1 MQNAGLDKDSL
12 QMLLDTIVSFGKQK
26 LPAKVRIDLDE
37 KDEFPLGLIQELLG
51 PEIGLHLLFIPED
64 LGGLGGSAHDVYRVS
79 EEMARLD
86 LGVAT
91 AFLATFLGT
100 DPIVVGASEEQRK
113 YWLRRIGDEGL
124 IVAYA
129 VTEPLAGSELSA
141 IRTKADRVIE
151 NGEVVGYKINGTKQ
165 FISNGSYAQLYSVLA
180 AAPDGPSFFLVEKGA
195 PGLLPGKHEN
205 KHGIRSSNTSPV
217 IFEDVFV
224 PKKDL
229 VGGVEG
235 KGLIHAQSVF
245 GFTRLMVAA
254 FGLGGGVAA
263 MLRAIRYSRERVQ
276 AGSTLSEKQGYMDK
290 LIVPHVV
297 KLEAARAYVEEV
309 ARRLDAG
316 EPELQTEGA
325 IAKLFA
331 TEEGNASADAA
342 VQALGGYGY
351 TKEYE
356 VEKIRR
362 DVRITTI
369 YEGTSEIMQW
379 TVSRDRWRTHLQERG
394 GFYRKMAESLE
405 ALHREDPQV
414 GADVAALAVRAA
426 LETTERS
433 RVGRL
438 TRNQHVLFQLGELL
452 TRAEIAANF
461 ASYAAGRGSAKYQPF
476 FAPAAVK
483 VMSRICARETAL
495 DVVGIAVRLV
505 RGMDAVDDA
514 GMAEFERALQAS
526 RINAAAKGLLADLDL
541 VAKAIVEEDAARP

>member
-12 QMLLDTIVSFGKQK
+12 QMLLDTISSFGKQK

-37 KDEFPLGLIQELLG
+37 KDEFPLALIQELLG
-51 PEIGLHLLFIPED
+51 PEIGLHLLFIPEE
-64 LGGLGGSAHDVYRVS
+64 LGGLGGCAYDVYRVS
-79 EEMARLD
+79 EDMARLD

-91 AFLATFLGT
+91 AFLAIFLGT
-100 DPIVVGASEEQRK
+100 DPIVVGATEEQRK
-113 YWLRRIGDEGL
+113 HWLRRIGDEGM

-141 IRTKADRVIE
+141 IRTKAERVLE
-151 NGEVVGYKINGTKQ
+151 NGVLKGYKINGTKQ
-165 FISNGSYAQLYSVLA
+165 FISNGGYAQLYSVLA
-180 AAPDGPSFFLVEKGA
+180 AAPDGPTFYLVEKGT
-195 PGLLPGKHEN
+195 PGLIPGKHEN

-217 IFEDVFV
+217 TFEDVFV
-224 PKKDL
+224 PIENL

-263 MLRAIRYSRERVQ
+263 MLKAIRYARERVQ

-297 KLEAARAYVEEV
+297 KLEAARAYIEEV

-342 VQALGGYGY
+342 IQAMGGYGY

-356 VEKIRR
+356 VEKPRR

-379 TVSRDRWRTHLQERG
+379 TVSRDRWRIHLQERG

-405 ALHREDPQV
+405 NLHREDPQV
-414 GADVAALAVRAA
+414 GADIAALAVRAV
-426 LETTERS
+426 LETTERC
-433 RVGRL
+433 RVARL
-438 TRNQHVLFQLGELL
+438 TRNQHVLFQLGELM

-461 ASYAAGRGSAKYQPF
+461 ANYAAGRGAPKYEPF
-476 FAPAAVK
+476 FAPTAVK
-483 VMSRICARETAL
+483 TMSRICAREMAL
-495 DVVGIAVRLV
+495 DIVGLAVRLV

-514 GMAEFERALQAS
+514 GMAEFERGLQLG
-526 RINAAAKGLLADLDL
+526 RINAAAKGLMADMDV
-541 VAKAIVEEDAARP
+541 VAKAIVEQDAARP

>member
-1 MQNAGLDKDSL
+1 MQNAGLDKESL
-12 QMLLDTIVSFGKQK
+12 QMLLDTVGSFGKQK

-51 PEIGLHLLFIPED
+51 PEIGLHLLFIPEE
-64 LGGLGGSAHDVYRVS
+64 LGGLGGCAYDVYRVS

-100 DPIVVGASEEQRK
+100 DPIVVGATEEQRK
-113 YWLRRIGDEGL
+113 YWLRRIGEEGL

-151 NGEVVGYKINGTKQ
+151 NGEIVGYKINGSKQ
-165 FISNGSYAQLYSVLA
+165 FISNGGYAQLYSVLA
-180 AAPDGPSFFLVEKGA
+180 AAPDGPTFFLVEKGA

-217 IFEDVFV
+217 MFEDVFI

-235 KGLIHAQSVF
+235 KGLIHAQAVF

-263 MLRAIRYSRERVQ
+263 MLKAIRYSRERVQ
-276 AGSTLSEKQGYMDK
+276 AGTTLSEKQGYMDK

-297 KLEAARAYVEEV
+297 KLEAARAYIEEV

-316 EPELQTEGA
+316 ESDLQTEGA

-379 TVSRDRWRTHLQERG
+379 TVSRDRWRIHLQERG

-414 GADVAALAVRAA
+414 GADVAALAVRAV
-426 LETTERS
+426 LETTERC

-438 TRNQHVLFQLGELL
+438 TRNQHVLFQLGELM

-461 ASYAAGRGSAKYQPF
+461 AQYAAGRGAAKYQPF
-476 FAPAAVK
+476 FAPSVVK
-483 VMSRICARETAL
+483 VMSRIYARETAL
-495 DVVGIAVRLV
+495 DIPGLAIRLV

-514 GMAEFERALQAS
+514 GMAAFEQALLSS
-526 RINAAAKGLLADLDL
+526 RINAAAKGLMSDLDV
-541 VAKAIVEEDAARP
+541 VAKAIVEQDAERP

>member
-1 MQNAGLDKDSL
+1 MHNAGLDKDSL
-12 QMLLDTIVSFGKQK
+12 QMLLDTISSFGKQK
-26 LPAKVRIDLDE
+26 LSAKVRIELDE
-37 KDEFPLGLIQELLG
+37 RDEFPLGLIQELLG
-51 PEIGLHLLFIPED
+51 PEVGLHLLFIPEE
-64 LGGLGGSAHDVYRVS
+64 LGGLGGCAYDIYRVS
-79 EEMARLD
+79 EDMARLD

-100 DPIVVGASEEQRK
+100 DPIVVGATEEQRK
-113 YWLRRIGDEGL
+113 HWLRRIGEEGL

-141 IRTKADRVIE
+141 IRTKAERVSE
-151 NGEVVGYKINGTKQ
+151 NGELKGYKISGAKQ
-165 FISNGSYAQLYSVLA
+165 FISNGGYAQLYSVLA
-180 AAPDGPSFFLVEKGA
+180 AAPDGPTFFLVEKGA

-224 PKKDL
+224 PKEDV
-229 VGGVEG
+229 VGHVEG

-263 MLRAIRYSRERVQ
+263 MLRAIRYARERVQ
-276 AGSTLSEKQGYMDK
+276 AGSILAHKQGYMDK

-297 KLEAARAYVEEV
+297 KLEAARAYIEEV

-316 EPELQTEGA
+316 ESDLQTEGA

-331 TEEGNASADAA
+331 TEEGNAAADAA

-379 TVSRDRWRTHLQERG
+379 TVSRDRWRVHLQERG

-405 ALHREDPQV
+405 GLHREDAQV
-414 GADVAALAVRAA
+414 GADIAALAVRAV
-426 LETTERS
+426 LETTERC
-433 RVGRL
+433 RLGRL
-438 TRNQHVLFQLGELL
+438 TRNQHVLFQLGELM

-461 ASYAAGRGSAKYQPF
+461 AHYAAGRGAAKYQPF
-476 FAPAAVK
+476 FAPSVVK
-483 VMSRICARETAL
+483 TMSRICAREMAL
-495 DVVGIAVRLV
+495 DIVGLAVRLIC
-505 RGMDAVDDA
+505 GMDVVDGA
-514 GMAEFERALQAS
+514 GMAELERGLQTS
-526 RINAAAKGLLADLDL
+526 RINASARGLLADLDL
-541 VAKAIVEEDAARP
+541 VAKAIVEQDAERP